1 MNSVPVLG
9 RVRAHAPDLPPALAR
24 IAQYVLGN
32 PGQVIYQTVTEIGD
46 ATSTSEAS
54 VIRFCRDI
62 GFKSFGG
69 FKLALTTE
77 IATAD
82 LGDGAKPGSDGPF
95 ESNIAAVNTG
105 LRDTAAMVDPAALDA
120 FANRLATMRRI
131 ALFGVGASAVIADY
145 LRFKLVRLG
154 IVATSLPDPHLA
166 AMVAADLTAE
176 DMALA
181 VSSTGSTIDTVRAA
195 ELAKRSGAWLG
206 AITNRARSPLTAVAD
221 LVLIG
226 SPPETALTGG
236 DFVAKASQMFLIELL
251 YQHLQ
256 AANPK
261 HGRKV
266 RDTSEAVIDRLY

>member
-1 MNSVPVLG
+1 MSVLG
-9 RVRAHAPDLPPALAR
+9 RVRTNAPDLPPALAR
-24 IAQYVLGN
+24 IAQYVLDS

-82 LGDGAKPGSDGPF
+82 LLGSANPRGDGPF
-95 ESNIAAVNTG
+95 EQDLAAVNTA
-105 LRDTAAMVDPAALDA
+105 LRDTAGLLDPAVLAE
-120 FANRLATMRRI
+120 FAGRLSQMRRI

-145 LRFKLVRLG
+145 LQFKLVRLG

-166 AMVAADLTAE
+166 AMVAADLSSE
-176 DMALA
+176 DMAVA

-195 ELAKRSGAWLG
+195 EIAKRSGAYVG
-206 AITNRARSPLTAVAD
+206 AITNRGRSPLTAVAD

-236 DFVAKASQMFLIELL
+236 DFVAKVSQMFLIEQL

-256 AANPK
+256 AADPE
-261 HGRKV
+261 HGRKLHE
-266 RDTSEAVIDRLY
+266 TSEVVIDRLY